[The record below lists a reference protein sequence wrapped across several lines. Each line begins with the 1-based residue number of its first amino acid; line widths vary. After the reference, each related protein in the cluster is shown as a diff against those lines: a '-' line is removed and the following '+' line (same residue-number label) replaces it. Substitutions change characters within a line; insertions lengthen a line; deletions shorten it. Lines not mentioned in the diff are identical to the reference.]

1 MIRAKIVGILTKDD
15 VSLFELKGLNLEA
28 NLFML
33 VLNEASKFALDDE
46 IDLGFKSSD
55 VILSKDKLSNSSLE
69 NELKCVIE
77 AINFGEILSV
87 VSLKCGEIYFEA
99 IISNHALKT
108 MNIGEND
115 EVFAYIKSTSIHI
128 STQKW

>member
-33 VLNEASKFALDDE
+33 VLNEASKFALNDE
-46 IDLGFKSSD
+46 ISLGFKSSD
-55 VILSKDKLSNSSLE
+55 VILAKDKLSNNSLE

-87 VSLKCGEIYFEA
+87 ISLKCGEIYFEA

-108 MNIGEND
+108 MNVGEND

-128 STQKW
+128 STQK

>member
-33 VLNEASKFALDDE
+33 VLNEASKFALNDE

-55 VILSKDKLSNSSLE
+55 VILAKDKLSNNSLE

-108 MNIGEND
+108 MNVDEND

-128 STQKW
+128 STQK

>member
-55 VILSKDKLSNSSLE
+55 VILAKDKLSNSSLE

-99 IISNHALKT
+99 IISNHALKAL
-108 MNIGEND
+108 NLGEND
-115 EVFAYIKSTSIHI
+115 SVFAYIKSTSIHI
-128 STQKW
+128 STQK

>member
-15 VSLFELKGLNLEA
+15 VNLFELKGLNLEA

-46 IDLGFKSSD
+46 ISLGFKSSD
-55 VILSKDKLSNSSLE
+55 VVLAKNKLDASSLE
-69 NELKCVIE
+69 NELKCVVQ

-87 VSLKCGEIYFEA
+87 ISLKCGEIYFEA

-108 MNIGEND
+108 MNVGEND

-128 STQKW
+128 STQK

>member
-55 VILSKDKLSNSSLE
+55 VILAKDKLSNNSLE

-87 VSLKCGEIYFEA
+87 ISLKCGEIYFEA

-108 MNIGEND
+108 MNIGEKD

-128 STQKW
+128 STQK

>member
-15 VSLFELKGLNLEA
+15 VNLFELKGLNLEA

-33 VLNEASKFALDDE
+33 VLNEASKFALNDE

-55 VILSKDKLSNSSLE
+55 VILSKDKLNNSSLE

-108 MNIGEND
+108 MNVGEND

-128 STQKW
+128 STQK

>member
-33 VLNEASKFALDDE
+33 VLNEASKFALNDE

-55 VILSKDKLSNSSLE
+55 VILANNKLDTSSLE
-69 NELKCVIE
+69 NELKCMIE
-77 AINFGEILSV
+77 AINFGEVLSV
-87 VSLKCGEIYFEA
+87 VSLKCDQISFEA
-99 IISNHALKT
+99 IISNHALKAL
-108 MNIGEND
+108 NLSKND
-115 EVFAYIKSTSIHI
+115 SVFAYIKSTSIHI
-128 STQKW
+128 STQK

>member
-1 MIRAKIVGILTKDD
+1 MIKAKIVGILTKDG

-55 VILSKDKLSNSSLE
+55 VILAKDKLSNSSLE

-108 MNIGEND
+108 MNLGEND

-128 STQKW
+128 STQK

>member
-55 VILSKDKLSNSSLE
+55 VILAKDKLSNSSLE

-108 MNIGEND
+108 MNVGEND

-128 STQKW
+128 STQK

>member
-15 VSLFELKGLNLEA
+15 VNLFELKGLNLEA

-55 VILSKDKLSNSSLE
+55 VILAKDKLSNNSLE

>member
-55 VILSKDKLSNSSLE
+55 VILAKDKLDASSLE

-87 VSLKCGEIYFEA
+87 ISLKCGEIYFEA

-108 MNIGEND
+108 MNVGEND

-128 STQKW
+128 STQK

>member
-15 VSLFELKGLNLEA
+15 VNLFELKGLNLEA

-33 VLNEASKFALDDE
+33 VLNEASKFALNDE
-46 IDLGFKSSD
+46 IDLGFKSYD
-55 VILSKDKLSNSSLE
+55 VILSKDKLNNSSLE

-108 MNIGEND
+108 MNVGEND

-128 STQKW
+128 STQK

>member
-15 VSLFELKGLNLEA
+15 VNLFELKGLNLEA

-33 VLNEASKFALDDE
+33 VLNEASKFALNDE

-55 VILSKDKLSNSSLE
+55 VILAKDKLSNNSLE

-87 VSLKCGEIYFEA
+87 ISLKCGEIYFEA

-128 STQKW
+128 STQK

>member
-1 MIRAKIVGILTKDD
+1 MIKAKIVGILTKDG

-55 VILSKDKLSNSSLE
+55 VILAKDKLSNSSLE

-108 MNIGEND
+108 MNVGEND

-128 STQKW
+128 STQK

>member
-1 MIRAKIVGILTKDD
+1 MIRAKIVGILAKDD

-55 VILSKDKLSNSSLE
+55 VILAKDKLINSSLE

-87 VSLKCGEIYFEA
+87 ISLKCGEIYFEA

-108 MNIGEND
+108 MNVGEKD

-128 STQKW
+128 STQK

>member
-55 VILSKDKLSNSSLE
+55 VVLSKDKLSNSSLE

-99 IISNHALKT
+99 IISNNALKT
-108 MNIGEND
+108 MNVGKND

-128 STQKW
+128 STQK

>member
-1 MIRAKIVGILTKDD
+1 MIKAKIVGILTKDD

-55 VILSKDKLSNSSLE
+55 VILAKDKLSNSSLE

-87 VSLKCGEIYFEA
+87 ISLKCGEIYFEA

-108 MNIGEND
+108 MNIGEKD

-128 STQKW
+128 STQK

>member
-1 MIRAKIVGILTKDD
+1 MIRAKIVRILTKDD
-15 VSLFELKGLNLEA
+15 VSLFKLKGLNLEA

-46 IDLGFKSSD
+46 ISLGFKSSD

-108 MNIGEND
+108 MIVGEND

-128 STQKW
+128 STQK

>member
-55 VILSKDKLSNSSLE
+55 VILAKDKLSNSSLE

-87 VSLKCGEIYFEA
+87 ISLKCGEIYFEA

-108 MNIGEND
+108 MNLGEND

-128 STQKW
+128 STQK

>member
-33 VLNEASKFALDDE
+33 VLNEASKFALNDE

-55 VILSKDKLSNSSLE
+55 VILAKDKLSNSSLE

-87 VSLKCGEIYFEA
+87 ISLKCGEIYFEA

-108 MNIGEND
+108 MNVGEND

-128 STQKW
+128 SIQK

>member
-15 VSLFELKGLNLEA
+15 VNLFELKGLNLEA

-55 VILSKDKLSNSSLE
+55 VILAKDKLSNNSLE

-87 VSLKCGEIYFEA
+87 ISLKCGEIYFEA

-108 MNIGEND
+108 MNVGEND

-128 STQKW
+128 STQK

>member
-15 VSLFELKGLNLEA
+15 VNLFELKGLNLEA

-33 VLNEASKFALDDE
+33 VLNEASKFALNDE

-55 VILSKDKLSNSSLE
+55 VILAKDKLNNSSLE

-87 VSLKCGEIYFEA
+87 ISLKCGEIYFEA

-128 STQKW
+128 STQK

>member
-46 IDLGFKSSD
+46 IGLGFKSSD
-55 VILSKDKLSNSSLE
+55 VVLANNKLDTSSLE
-69 NELKCVIE
+69 NELKCMIE
-77 AINFGEILSV
+77 AINFGEVLSV
-87 VSLKCGEIYFEA
+87 VSLKCDQISFEA
-99 IISNHALKT
+99 IISNHALKAL
-108 MNIGEND
+108 NLSKND
-115 EVFAYIKSTSIHI
+115 SVFAYIKSTSIHI
-128 STQKW
+128 STQK

>member
-33 VLNEASKFALDDE
+33 VLNEASKFALNDE

-55 VILSKDKLSNSSLE
+55 VILSKDKLNNSSLE

-108 MNIGEND
+108 MNLGEND

-128 STQKW
+128 STQK

>member
-15 VSLFELKGLNLEA
+15 VNLFELKGLNLEA

-46 IDLGFKSSD
+46 ISLGFKSSD
-55 VILSKDKLSNSSLE
+55 VILAKDKLSNSSLE

-87 VSLKCGEIYFEA
+87 ISLKCGEIYFEA

-108 MNIGEND
+108 MNVGEND

-128 STQKW
+128 STQK

>member
-33 VLNEASKFALDDE
+33 VLNEASKFALNDE
-46 IDLGFKSSD
+46 ISLGFKSSD

-87 VSLKCGEIYFEA
+87 ISLKCGEIYFEA

-115 EVFAYIKSTSIHI
+115 KVFAYIKSTSIHI
-128 STQKW
+128 STQK

>member
-15 VSLFELKGLNLEA
+15 VNLFELKGLNLEA

-46 IDLGFKSSD
+46 ISLGFKSSD
-55 VILSKDKLSNSSLE
+55 VILAKDKLSNNSLE

-87 VSLKCGEIYFEA
+87 ISLKCGEIYFEA

-108 MNIGEND
+108 MNVGEND

-128 STQKW
+128 STQK

>member
-15 VSLFELKGLNLEA
+15 VNLFELKGLNLEA

-55 VILSKDKLSNSSLE
+55 VILAKDKLDASSLE

-87 VSLKCGEIYFEA
+87 ISLKCGEIYFEA

-108 MNIGEND
+108 MNVGEND

-128 STQKW
+128 STQK

>member
-55 VILSKDKLSNSSLE
+55 VILAKDKLSNSSLE

-87 VSLKCGEIYFEA
+87 ISLKCGEIYFEA

-108 MNIGEND
+108 MNVGEKD

>member
-33 VLNEASKFALDDE
+33 VLNEASKFALNDE

-55 VILSKDKLSNSSLE
+55 VILAKDKLSNNSLE

-108 MNIGEND
+108 MNLGEND

-128 STQKW
+128 STQK

>member
-46 IDLGFKSSD
+46 ISLGFKSSD
-55 VILSKDKLSNSSLE
+55 VILAKDKLSNSSLE

-87 VSLKCGEIYFEA
+87 ISLKCGEIYFEA

-108 MNIGEND
+108 MNVGEKD

-128 STQKW
+128 STQK

>member
-1 MIRAKIVGILTKDD
+1 MIKAKIVGILTKDD

-55 VILSKDKLSNSSLE
+55 VVLAKNKLDTSSLE
-69 NELKCVIE
+69 NELRCMVE
-77 AINFGEILSV
+77 AINFGEVLSV
-87 VSLKCGEIYFEA
+87 ISLKCGEIYFEA

-108 MNIGEND
+108 MNVGKND

-128 STQKW
+128 STQK

>member
-55 VILSKDKLSNSSLE
+55 VVLAKNRLDTSSLE
-69 NELKCVIE
+69 NELKCVVE
-77 AINFGEILSV
+77 AINFGEVLSV
-87 VSLKCGEIYFEA
+87 VSLKCDQIYFEA
-99 IISNHALKT
+99 IISNHALKAL
-108 MNIGEND
+108 NLSKND
-115 EVFAYIKSTSIHI
+115 SVFAYIKSTSIHI
-128 STQKW
+128 STQK

>member
-33 VLNEASKFALDDE
+33 VLNESSKFALDDE

-55 VILSKDKLSNSSLE
+55 VILAKDKLSNSLLE

-108 MNIGEND
+108 MNVGEND

-128 STQKW
+128 STQK

>member
-33 VLNEASKFALDDE
+33 VLNEASKFALNDE
-46 IDLGFKSSD
+46 ISLGFKSSD
-55 VILSKDKLSNSSLE
+55 VVLAKNKLDASSLE
-69 NELKCVIE
+69 NELKCVVQ
-77 AINFGEILSV
+77 AINFGEVLSV

-108 MNIGEND
+108 MNLGEND

-128 STQKW
+128 STQK